1 MESKTAKNA
10 ITKRGEDM
18 FMNYHKGDMMADAVE
33 CRHGRWYILMGFAG
47 FNSRA
52 NNRDGYETREKAEA
66 AIRKYQG

>member
-1 MESKTAKNA
+1 
-10 ITKRGEDM
+10 M